1 MIEHLKFIKKKA
13 EIALEMIKIVL
24 SVVEAAAAAL
34 ENTRAYTATA
44 AAAASCCLYK

>member
-1 MIEHLKFIKKKA
+1 MIEHLKFIKNKA

-24 SVVEAAAAAL
+24 SEVEAAAL

-44 AAAASCCLYK
+44 TAAAASCCLYK